1 MTRRIRARTPEHPRL
16 ASMQVGKVKSLQ
28 AGRRTVDSA
37 FLKGPVHG
45 PVLLGRLGLAGDEQA
60 APTHGGADKAVC
72 AYPGEHYPYWER
84 RLRRRMGPG
93 AFGENFTTLGLLE
106 SELQIGARFAVG
118 EAVVQVS
125 QPRAPCFKL
134 SGRHGLPRLAVWVRQ
149 SGRTGWYFRVLQE
162 GLVERGESLVALHGG
177 EDDISIAAL
186 NRLCYRDRRD
196 LTGLDRAI
204 EAEALS
210 EAFRATL
217 VRLRRRRAAAALT
230 AAMPS

>member
-1 MTRRIRARTPEHPRL
+1 
-16 ASMQVGKVKSLQ
+16 MQVGKVKSLQ

-60 APTHGGADKAVC
+60 APGTHGGPGKAVC

-134 SGRHGLPRLAVWVRQ
+134 SGRHGLPRLALWVRQ

-177 EDDISIAAL
+177 EDDTSIAAL

-217 VRLRRRRAAAALT
+217 VRLRRRRAGAALT